1 MYRSRLLA
9 ILSSL
14 AITLAGCGGGSP
26 AITSDPPVETDTT
39 PRNAEAHNAAPYVV
53 LVSFD
58 AFRWD
63 YQDLYATPNFDRVA
77 AAGVRAERMTPVFPT
92 KTFPSHY
99 TIATGMY
106 AENHGLVGNTF
117 WAEDLQAWDSIG
129 N

>member
-9 ILSSL
+9 IFSSL

-26 AITSDPPVETDTT
+26 AITSAPPVETDTT
-39 PRNAEAHNAAPYVV
+39 PKNAEAHNAAPYVV

-77 AAGVRAERMTPVFPT
+77 AAGVRAERMTPDQL
-92 KTFPSHY
+92 
-99 TIATGMY
+99 
-106 AENHGLVGNTF
+106 AEAQRLVREWN
-117 WAEDLQAWDSIG
+117 AAHPRDP
-129 N
+129 